1 MQIGSSNASP
11 SCSSL
16 KSSAI
21 IIIIIIMIMN
31 RDRVTLASQRVADH
45 HLADRLRD
53 TTSWRS
59 ELASEL
65 DRNRQGQPWQCFKL
79 PFKTF

>member
-1 MQIGSSNASP
+1 MFDEERKKQLNNIARIEKIEVKYVGVPEEA
-11 SCSSL
+11 
-16 KSSAI
+16 
-21 IIIIIIMIMN
+21 IMIMN

-59 ELASEL
+59 ELAS
-65 DRNRQGQPWQCFKL
+65 RMP
-79 PFKTF
+79 